1 MWLLRA
7 VNIFQNATE
16 SSQCVL
22 YFPSCSQYIYILGQW
37 ALSTCFPLCWTG
49 LNWFIGRL
57 TWMVHSNF
65 AWTSQEGIKCTKA
78 EGQLGAYCPYIYTFP
93 LVAIYVK
100 NLREVTPGY
109 PRVYIRFVLVQPNKS
124 NNPDLNRPTFFT
136 LSANL
141 TWLRFFL
148 NPEGLANPTWS
159 INWFHFGLIKTSLG
173 WTPILIHRT
182 NWYWTKKS
190 SQPDQVILKIGS
202 NNASLF
208 SSINF
213 LVKTVFLTW
222 NKMQIILLNPVLDTL
237 QIYW

>member
-1 MWLLRA
+1 MNGSLKFCLDQSGRNQMHQSWRPARSLL
-7 VNIFQNATE
+7 
-16 SSQCVL
+16 SL
-22 YFPSCSQYIYILGQW
+22 
-37 ALSTCFPLCWTG
+37 
-49 LNWFIGRL
+49 
-57 TWMVHSNF
+57 
-65 AWTSQEGIKCTKA
+65 
-78 EGQLGAYCPYIYTFP
+78 YIYTFP

-124 NNPDLNRPTFFT
+124 NNPDLNRSTFFT

-159 INWFHFGLIKTSLG
+159 INWFHLGLIRRSLG

-222 NKMQIILLNPVLDTL
+222 KKMQINLLNPIIDIHCKYIGHRNYICRESLIIVRS
-237 QIYW
+237 